1 MTQAGWRLVTPDG
14 FDDLDWSEVED
25 RGLLMGGHL
34 AYGDR
39 TFPVIVYDPDRLA
52 QDAVGE
58 TENDGLFYEAKVI
71 AVGELSRATAEE
83 AVSRLGGAGSFDWL
97 LGSE

>member
-14 FDDLDWSEVED
+14 FDKFDWSEVED

-39 TFPVIVYDPDRLA
+39 AFPVIVYDPVRLA
-52 QDAVGE
+52 QDAAGE
-58 TENDGLFYEAKVI
+58 TENGGLFYEANVI
-71 AVGELSRATAEE
+71 VVAELNRTTAEA
-83 AVSRLGGAGSFDWL
+83 AVSRLGGAGVFDWL
-97 LGSE
+97 LR

>member
-1 MTQAGWRLVTPDG
+1 MTQAGWRLVAPDG

-39 TFPVIVYDPDRLA
+39 TFPVIVYDPVRIA
-52 QDAVGE
+52 QDALGE
-58 TENDGLFYEAKVI
+58 TDNDGLFYEANVI
-71 AVGELSRATAEE
+71 IVAELSRATAEA
-83 AVSRLGGAGSFDWL
+83 AVSRLGGAGVFDWM
-97 LGSE
+97 LG